1 MGRAG
6 VAALLGGLGV
16 WVGSGGA
23 AEPFTP
29 SWLVNRPEKRAVTID
44 LAAAW
49 NTNNAQANWNGFHAG
64 ALTLVVPAGWQ
75 VVLHLH
81 NLDAEYPHS
90 LVLTRAYPPS
100 EMPLRLTAAEAAVAQ
115 AFTPAPEVGDPPGAA
130 STVTFT
136 ADPPGDYYLACGV
149 PVHLMDDMY
158 LRLRISD
165 EVLTA
170 QAVLDEALV
179 AKDALAGRP

>member
-64 ALTLVVPAGWQ
+64 ALTLVVPRGWQ

-158 LRLRISD
+158 LRFRISD